1 MNEQARARVAPV
13 ILLLVAVALAH
24 ILLFAAGI
32 PPVLGSLAALAL
44 GAFIPG
50 LLLVHLLFAAG
61 RTAFARAEHAL
72 LGLAAGLMLYT
83 WAILFAAYLPGP
95 LSRTGLIVAF
105 DLLNAGLALAL
116 LRRRAPPPLP
126 ATLHVFT
133 RRQAVAA
140 LALLLLAAALRL
152 VNLGYSEFQGDEAT
166 PLVRAVLLAQGE
178 DDLLFRQPRGPV
190 EMLLP
195 AATAALAG
203 VTEASV
209 RLPFTLANL
218 VLVGLLFLLAWRLRG
233 PLAAWAASLLLIFD
247 GFLLAFARTMKYE
260 SMILLGGVLAVYAL
274 YALLAAQ
281 RSRAHAG
288 ALAWRLLPL
297 SAVAA
302 ATGILAHYDG
312 LIALVPC
319 AWLALLIWREGK
331 EQPVPCSVFAAAL
344 ALGAALLVSFYLPF
358 VLHPSFGD
366 TVAHY
371 AARLP
376 GGESSTWIGS
386 LQVFA
391 ENAVLYDGPAL
402 FYALTFATVG
412 LAVTRL
418 WRGGRWTRPVAVA
431 ALLLLAAG
439 VLLPAADATLYN
451 LLTLGLYVL
460 LAGVLLAP
468 RLVPDERLLWL
479 WFAAPFAIAVL
490 LVKNPGFHYPPIVPA
505 WSLLAAW
512 AAADLWDWLGRRVP
526 ARVLRPA
533 AATLAVLFVAAATTY
548 SVRFFVRAGDWS
560 ARPLREFSP
569 PPLWPTDAF
578 SGPRLYSFGRPHR
591 AGWKSAGA
599 LMVDGTLRGSY
610 ASNADPWVTEWYLRG
625 APRCEQHADVALI
638 ELSARPD
645 RIADLWDELGEGYT
659 PWGSVVVGGA
669 PQLDIFTRAAP
680 DAFAGVE
687 DDGSRFDALA
697 VRLPLRR
704 SEILAPPALEPV
716 GARFGDAIE
725 LVAASV
731 TPASLAAGQPFY
743 ATIEWRA
750 RAPVAAD
757 YTLSLQLA
765 DGAGNTVAQ
774 WDTMPGCNNGPT
786 SDWEPGER
794 VLGEYVLWPDAG
806 AAAGAYTLS
815 ARLYDVVTHDL
826 LSVYGADGAPLS
838 DALHLG
844 DVTILP

>member
-1 MNEQARARVAPV
+1 MNEQAPAGVVPT
-13 ILLLVAVALAH
+13 ILLIGAAVLAH
-24 ILLFAAGI
+24 VLLFAGGI
-32 PPVLGSLAALAL
+32 PPVLVSLAALVP

-50 LLLVHLLFAAG
+50 LLLAHVLFAAG
-61 RTAFARAEHAL
+61 RTAFARVEHAL
-72 LGLAAGLMLYT
+72 LGLGAGLMLYT
-83 WAILFAAYLPGP
+83 WVILFAAYLPGP
-95 LSRTGLIVAF
+95 LSRLGLVAAF
-105 DLLNAGLALAL
+105 DLLGVGLALTL
-116 LRRRAPPPLP
+116 LRRRTPPPLP
-126 ATLHVFT
+126 ATPHPFT
-133 RRQAVAA
+133 RRQAAAA
-140 LALLLLAAALRL
+140 LVLLLLAAALRL

-190 EMLLP
+190 EMILP

-218 VLVGLLFLLAWRLRG
+218 VLIGLIFLLAWRLRG
-233 PLAAWAASLLLIFD
+233 PRAAWAAALLLTFD

-274 YALLAAQ
+274 YTLLAAQ
-281 RSRAHAG
+281 RARAHAG

-297 SAVAA
+297 SAAAA
-302 ATGILAHYDG
+302 ATAILAHYDG
-312 LIALVPC
+312 LVALVPC
-319 AWLALLIWREGK
+319 AWLALLIRRERAA
-331 EQPVPCSVFAAAL
+331 QPVPRAAFAAAL
-344 ALGAALLVSFYLPF
+344 ALGAALLASFYLPF

-391 ENAVLYDGPAL
+391 ENTVLYYGPLL
-402 FYALTFATVG
+402 FYVLTFATVG
-412 LAVTRL
+412 LAVARL
-418 WRGGRWTRPVAVA
+418 RRGGRWARLVAVA

-439 VLLPAADATLYN
+439 AVLPVADATIYN

-460 LAGVLLAP
+460 GAGVLPA
-468 RLVPDERLLWL
+468 RRVSPDERMLWL
-479 WFAAPFAIAVL
+479 WFGAPFFAAVL
-490 LVKNPGFHYPPIVPA
+490 LVKNPGFHYFSIVPA

-512 AAADLWDWLGRRVP
+512 AIADLGDWLGARLP
-526 ARVLRPA
+526 ARTLRPA
-533 AATLAVLFVAAATTY
+533 AASLAVLFAAAATTY
-548 SVRFFVRAGDWS
+548 SVRFFVRADDWS

-569 PPLWPTDAF
+569 PLLWPTDAF

-599 LMVDGTLRGSY
+599 LMADGTLRGSY

-625 APRCEQHADVALI
+625 APRCEQHADVVVM
-638 ELSARPD
+638 ELNTRQDKMAGV
-645 RIADLWDELGEGYT
+645 WHELGEGYA
-659 PWGSVVVGGA
+659 PWGSVAVGGVA
-669 PQLDIFTRAAP
+669 QLDIFTRSAP
-680 DAFAGVE
+680 DAFTAVE

-697 VRLPLRR
+697 ARLPLRR
-704 SEILAPPALEPV
+704 SEILAPPALEAV
-716 GARFGDAIE
+716 GARFGGTIG

-731 TPASLAAGQPFY
+731 TPASLAAGQPLY
-743 ATIEWRA
+743 ATIEWGA
-750 RAPVAAD
+750 AAPVAGD

-765 DGAGNTVAQ
+765 DALGNTVAQ

-806 AAAGAYTLS
+806 AAAGEYTLT
-815 ARLYDVVTHDL
+815 ARLYDAQTHDL
-826 LSVYGADGAPLS
+826 LPVSGADGAPLG
-838 DALHLG
+838 DAYSLG
-844 DVTILP
+844 IVTIVP